1 MSRRDELIELC
12 QRDPETVVELL
23 LGMEAKVAQLES
35 KVSELEGRLKRTSR
49 NSNQPPSSDGL
60 KKPVRQS
67 TKSKRKQGGQPGR
80 EGRTLRFS
88 DHPDEIKRYE
98 VARCQDCGTDLSGV
112 SGTVLGRR
120 QEIEL
125 PEKPVQVIEHQQ
137 VERVCPCCGHRNQG
151 KLPGHLRGNVQYGRR
166 FKAFCAYVMIYQLL
180 PYERTAAL
188 LKTLFGYQPGGGTL
202 KRLLEEAYEVLEPI
216 EETIRAAI
224 RGSPVGHG
232 DETSL
237 RVTGHTRWLH
247 VFSTLCYT
255 HYYWSR
261 YRGQKAHHAD
271 GLLPSYEGVLMH
283 DAYSSYFQ
291 HGYEHAL
298 CNAHLL
304 RELQAIY
311 ENDPTQRWAWQLM
324 RLLRLAW
331 ALVKQ
336 AKAQDHNQ
344 LPAEQQERIRALF
357 EQIITRADQHNPPK
371 QRQPG
376 QRGRVAQSDARN
388 LIDRLILHQTAY
400 LRFVTDFQVPFDNN
414 LAERDLRMSKLQQKI
429 SGCFRT
435 EQGADIFCRIRGYIS
450 TLRKQGH
457 QLLPALY
464 SLFTDDPFYP
474 VPAE

>member
-12 QRDPETVVELL
+12 RREPEAVVDLL
-23 LGMEAKVAQLES
+23 LALEVKVTQLET
-35 KVSELEGRLKRTSR
+35 KVTELEARLNRNSR

-60 KKPVRQS
+60 KKPPRQS
-67 TKSKRKQGGQPGR
+67 SRSKRNQGGQKGR
-80 EGRTLRFS
+80 SGQTLRFS
-88 DHPDEIKRYE
+88 DDPDQIIRHE
-98 VARCQDCGTDLSGV
+98 AATCQDCGADLNGV
-112 SGTVLGRR
+112 TGTVLTRR

-125 PEKPVQVIEHQQ
+125 PEQPVQIIEHQQ
-137 VERVCPCCGHRNQG
+137 VERVCPCCGHRNRG
-151 KLPGHLRGNVQYGRR
+151 ALPGHLRGNVQYGRR
-166 FKAFCAYVMIYQLL
+166 FKAFCAYVMVYQLL
-180 PYERTAAL
+180 PYERTAEL
-188 LKTLFGYQPGGGTL
+188 LATLFGYQPGGGTL
-202 KRLLEEAYEVLEPI
+202 KRLLEEAYAALEPI
-216 EETIRAAI
+216 EQAIRVAI

-237 RVTGHTRWLH
+237 RVAGQTRWLH
-247 VFSTLCYT
+247 VFSTGSYT

-271 GLLPSYEGVLMH
+271 GLLASYEGVLMH
-283 DAYSSYFQ
+283 DAYSSYFG
-291 HGYEHAL
+291 HNYEHAL

-311 ENDPTQRWAWQLM
+311 EIDPTQRWAWQLM
-324 RLLRLAW
+324 RLLRVAW
-331 ALVKQ
+331 ALVKW
-336 AKAQDHNQ
+336 AKAQDKRH
-344 LPAEQQERIRALF
+344 LPADQQARILALF
-357 EQIITRADQHNPPK
+357 AQIVARADQQNPPHP
-371 QRQPG
+371 RQPG

-388 LIDRLILHQTAY
+388 LIDRLMLHQTAY

-435 EQGADIFCRIRGYIS
+435 EPGADIFCRIRGYIS

-464 SLFTDDPFYP
+464 SLFTDDPFLP